1 MVIWVRKNDHYKV
14 ILMSQSALT
23 TPILFLVFNRPAT
36 TQIVFDVIREVRPTK
51 LYVVADGPR
60 KNKPEEIEKCKQVRA
75 IVTSIDW
82 DCELKT
88 LMRDENFGCGK
99 SVSTGINWFFEN
111 EPEGIILEDDC
122 VPNASFFP
130 YCTELLERYRHDLR
144 VMEISGNNIRPEKFN
159 QREYSYSF
167 SAHNGI
173 WGWASWRRAW
183 DLYDYEM
190 KQYKKI
196 KAQKYLRQNFNSIF
210 EEDYFNWVFERTYLF
225 PHITWDYQWEFAKRI
240 NSGVTIVPQK
250 NLVVNIG
257 FGTDATSTTSS
268 MALASSLKSELL
280 TFPLRHPPY
289 VIVDKEADKH
299 AFITYMTSTN
309 SRIKS
314 HLKNILPAGVRDRI
328 FKRSMLRFIT
338 SQLNRRPAFCKRKKY
353 VGFFLAQVLL
363 PDSLLTNYFTR

>member
-1 MVIWVRKNDHYKV
+1 
-14 ILMSQSALT
+14 MSPSKLT

-36 TQIVFDVIREVRPTK
+36 TQIVFDVIRKARPAR

-60 KNKPEEIEKCKQVRA
+60 KNKPGEIEKCDRVRSIA
-75 IVTSIDW
+75 TNIDW
-82 DCELKT
+82 DCDLKT
-88 LMRDENFGCGK
+88 LLRDENLGCGK
-99 SVSTGINWFFEN
+99 SVSAGITWFFEN

-130 YCTELLERYRHDLR
+130 YCTELLERYRHDRR

-159 QREYSYSF
+159 QSEYSYSF

-173 WGWASWRRAW
+173 WGWASWRRAF

-196 KAQKYLRQNFNSIF
+196 KTQKYFTQNFNSIF
-210 EEDYFNWVFERTYLF
+210 EKDYFNWVFERTYLF
-225 PHITWDYQWEFAKRI
+225 PDITWDYQWEFAKRI
-240 NSGVTIVPQK
+240 NSGLTIVPQK

-257 FGTDATSTTSS
+257 FGMDATSTTSS
-268 MALASSLKSELL
+268 TTPASTLKSELL

-299 AFITYMTSTN
+299 AFITHMTSN
-309 SRIKS
+309 SSRIKS
-314 HLKNILPAGVRDRI
+314 HLKNILPAGVRDQI
-328 FKRSMLRFIT
+328 FKRSMLRFIA
-338 SQLNRRPAFCKRKKY
+338 SQVNSEEAMR
-353 VGFFLAQVLL
+353 Q
-363 PDSLLTNYFTR
+363 